1 MTAKEYL
8 QQYRNAARIAQRL
21 KTEYEEELER
31 IDTIRSAL
39 GGDGL
44 PRSRGVSKTVEN
56 RAIRLAD
63 KALRWKEAELDA
75 INIRQEIFDV
85 IRSVPGEAG
94 DVLFMRYVQLKSWDE
109 ISASIGYTK
118 RQAHNLE
125 RQGLNQIK
133 DCTQY
138 HNKV

>member
-8 QQYRNAARIAQRL
+8 QQYQNAARIAQRL

-109 ISASIGYTK
+109 ISETIGYSK
-118 RQAHNLE
+118 RQTQYFE
-125 RQGLNQIK
+125 RQGLSQIK
-133 DCTQY
+133 DCTQL
-138 HNKV
+138 HTLM

>member
-8 QQYRNAARIAQRL
+8 QQYREAARIARRL
-21 KTEYEEELER
+21 KIEYEEELER

-44 PRSRGVSKTVEN
+44 PRSRGVSKTVED

-63 KALRWKEAELDA
+63 KALKWKEAELDA
-75 INIRQEIFDV
+75 IKIRQEVFDV

-94 DVLFMRYVQLKSWDE
+94 NVLYMRYVQLKSWDE
-109 ISASIGYTK
+109 ISETVGYSK

-125 RQGLNQIK
+125 RQGLSLIK
-133 DCTQY
+133 DCTQF
-138 HNKV
+138 HTLL

>member
-8 QQYRNAARIAQRL
+8 QQYQNAARIAQRL

-75 INIRQEIFDV
+75 IIIRQEIFDV

-118 RQAHNLE
+118 RQTHNLE
-125 RQGLNQIK
+125 RKGLSQIK
-133 DCTQY
+133 DFTQF
-138 HNKV
+138 HTFM